1 MSGLLVN
8 KTAIVTGGSR
18 GIGFSIAKL
27 FAEQGANVQIWG
39 INGEA
44 GQAAAQTL
52 SEQTGRQV
60 SFALVDVSKNDMV
73 SAQVQNFLSE
83 YNTID
88 VIVNNAGITRDALL
102 MRMSEEEWSSV
113 INTNLGSIYNVCSAV
128 IRPMIKARSGAI
140 INISSIVGLRGSPGQ
155 TNYAAAKADRKSV
168 V

>member
-60 SFALVDVSKNDMV
+60 SL
-73 SAQVQNFLSE
+73 L
-83 YNTID
+83 
-88 VIVNNAGITRDALL
+88 LL
-102 MRMSEEEWSSV
+102 MSARMIWFPHKFR
-113 INTNLGSIYNVCSAV
+113 TFFRSITLS
-128 IRPMIKARSGAI
+128 M
-140 INISSIVGLRGSPGQ
+140 L
-155 TNYAAAKADRKSV
+155 
-168 V
+168 